1 MTLKIYNTL
10 TKKKEEFKPIK
21 KGEVGIYL
29 CGPTVNGVP
38 HLGHARARIVFDVLR
53 KYFIFLGYKV
63 KFVSNITDIDDKI
76 INKAKELKLTTDE
89 VVRMNEKE
97 HIEDYSA
104 LGVLAPDFMPHAT
117 EYIKEMIEL
126 IKLLEKKSYTYEIPE
141 DGIYYDVSKFEN
153 YGKLSGINLEEL
165 QSKRKLID
173 STKGQDKKD
182 KKDFVLW
189 KFSKPDEP
197 KWDSP
202 WGAGRPGWHIECS
215 AMTHTLLG
223 NPFDIHAGGQDLI
236 FPHHEDEIAQSEAG
250 YGKKMANYWMHNGM
264 INIEKVK
271 MSKSLGNYTTIKEI
285 LKEYSPEVIRY
296 FILSTNYRKSIDF
309 SKKFLDEAKTA
320 HERLKRAVLA
330 LEDDEELNKKALED
344 FENAMNEELNTAGA
358 LQVIWNLVK
367 EENAEGKIG
376 AIKKMDEVL
385 GLKLLEQEKLK
396 IPKEISELIK
406 ERDEARKSKNWK
418 KSDDIRDKLK
428 NKGFNVLDSPEGTK
442 VEKL

>member
-367 EENAEGKIG
+367 DENAEGKIG